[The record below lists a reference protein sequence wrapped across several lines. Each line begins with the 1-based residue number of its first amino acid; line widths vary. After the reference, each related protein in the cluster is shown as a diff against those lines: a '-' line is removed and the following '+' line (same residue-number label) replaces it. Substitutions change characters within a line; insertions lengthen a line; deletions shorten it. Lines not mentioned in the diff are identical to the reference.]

1 MSTEALALSPAP
13 GRRALNGPAMGAR
26 WSAVFYAGASLDEDA
41 LARRLQSAVDAVEAE
56 MSPWRQDSDVERLNR
71 APVGAWTRLPRNLF
85 QVIDAALE
93 IGELSE
99 GALDIGVGD
108 LVKAWGL
115 GAGSRSP
122 NPDAIA
128 ALGGRP
134 SFRPPQTLQ
143 LDPASR
149 RARRL
154 APLRLD
160 LSAIAKGFGVD
171 ELARVMT
178 EFRLSSW
185 LVGIDG
191 ELRAVGLRHDNR
203 PWAVGHERPS
213 RDSRALMG
221 VIELRDCAVA
231 TSGNYRHVVEVGGRS
246 VSHTMDPRRGAPLD
260 NDLASVTVLA
270 PTATAADAWATA
282 LMVLGGE
289 RGVSLAGSLGLRA
302 VFVTHDGDVVASE
315 GFDLGGLLKRRSA
328 CPTGHH
334 AQHDSVASYKVMV
347 ESAGGVQAGK
357 GEQGVGQKLVNG
369 LGGMI
374 DGRVRRYAEIQL
386 EEAIVERAP
395 MPDAR
400 HDADDGNG
408 EHQEVEQVMHGGR

>member
-1 MSTEALALSPAP
+1 MSIETLVLSSPPA
-13 GRRALNGPAMGAR
+13 RRALNGPAMGAR
-26 WSAVFYAGASLDEDA
+26 WSAVFHARKGLDEDA
-41 LARRLQSAVDAVEAE
+41 LARCLQDAVDAVETE
-56 MSPWRQDSDVERLNR
+56 MSPWRPDADVERLNR
-71 APVGAWTRLPRNLF
+71 SAVGVWTKLPRNLF
-85 QVIDAALE
+85 KVIEAALE
-93 IGELSE
+93 IGELSD

-108 LVKAWGL
+108 LVEAWGL

-128 ALGGRP
+128 ALGGRA

-143 LDPASR
+143 LDLTSHR
-149 RARRL
+149 VRRL
-154 APLRLD
+154 APRRLD

-171 ELARVMT
+171 ELARVMM
-178 EFRLSSW
+178 EFGLSSW

-191 ELRAVGLRHDNR
+191 ELRAAGLKPDGR

-270 PTATAADAWATA
+270 PTAMAADAWATA

-289 RGVSLAGSLGLRA
+289 RGASLARRLGLRA
-302 VFVTHDGDVVASE
+302 VFVTNDGKAPASE
-315 GFDLGGLLKRRSA
+315 DFHPDGQSEPDLPATDQRAGLELLSAPHPASRRFAEADKRVYVEGGETLSHGLSPMWRS
-328 CPTGHH
+328 PETL
-334 AQHDSVASYKVMV
+334 
-347 ESAGGVQAGK
+347 AGW
-357 GEQGVGQKLVNG
+357 
-369 LGGMI
+369 
-374 DGRVRRYAEIQL
+374 
-386 EEAIVERAP
+386 
-395 MPDAR
+395 
-400 HDADDGNG
+400 
-408 EHQEVEQVMHGGR
+408 